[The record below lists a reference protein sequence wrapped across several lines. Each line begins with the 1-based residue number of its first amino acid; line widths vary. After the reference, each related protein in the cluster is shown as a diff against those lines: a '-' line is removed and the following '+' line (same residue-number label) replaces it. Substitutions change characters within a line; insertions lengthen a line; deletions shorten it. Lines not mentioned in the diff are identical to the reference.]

1 MIIADKTDVRRNRV
15 RTKEMASFDIH
26 DRVNYAVT
34 EARLKINTEKNCINL
49 NLQIDENICTM
60 YEYFDIFLGRM
71 MMCRQAAEILGLRF
85 KLTANARQAVRLLES
100 YRNKGNLLL
109 GVALQGGGTL
119 RIEKNYV
126 NVALPDDLPEDKAD
140 NRILKVCKGLVEEK
154 SAEGQIVLVSKD
166 LVLRLKAQI
175 LGMKA
180 EDYTTEQITEDD
192 AGYTGRCEVFV
203 PDGLLKDF
211 KKKGIDVG
219 VVFRTDGEGR
229 TVKAELTENEFVIL
243 KSDQSL
249 KKTLLGR
256 VENGRILP
264 LVYKKCRPYGVTPRN
279 VGQYFMQ
286 EALNFIRGRS
296 IAKTYLIIDE
306 AQNMTPNQVKGIITR
321 AGKGTKIILLGDP
334 NQIDKPFLDE
344 KTNGLSYAAKYMKGS
359 PYCYQITLSAEECE
373 RSELAMDAVKRL

>member
-26 DRVNYAVT
+26 YRVNYAVT

-109 GVALQGGGTL
+109 GVALQGGGIL

>member
-26 DRVNYAVT
+26 DRVNYAVK

>member
-306 AQNMTPNQVKGIITR
+306 AQNMKPNQVKGIITR